1 MRQKR
6 WQLHKIWCS
15 SATSVVRAKAVNIIC
30 TMCFQIPA
38 IKTLRPA
45 ACGSTTL
52 SAFRSIFHQN
62 VLRQK
67 YLTKVKRNCQK
78 CWMSWPKTRLHWLW
92 STSYVQHSL
101 CENALN
107 GTSGLKENIL
117 SKSVEGITVEW
128 GTTPGQGLRRIE
140 MIRTSAKLR
149 ELTWI
154 YSF

>member
-1 MRQKR
+1 
-6 WQLHKIWCS
+6 
-15 SATSVVRAKAVNIIC
+15 
-30 TMCFQIPA
+30 
-38 IKTLRPA
+38 
-45 ACGSTTL
+45 
-52 SAFRSIFHQN
+52 
-62 VLRQK
+62 
-67 YLTKVKRNCQK
+67 
-78 CWMSWPKTRLHWLW
+78 MSWPKLRLHWL

-107 GTSGLKENIL
+107 GTSGLKEDIL